1 MAGSDSDR
9 LHEAPEEV
17 RAPQQLAAPVPA
29 PLAPVARL
37 AGQVGNR
44 AMGRAISRMRDGEGI
59 LADGSVHPDVEAAI
73 AAHRGGGSPLPRQLA
88 ERFSGSL
95 GGSLHDVRVHTGTSA
110 DALAR
115 AVSARAFA
123 TGTDIFFAHGEYRP
137 GTAGG
142 DELIAHEVAHT
153 EQQRGAPVAGPMT
166 VSQPGDPLEREADH
180 VARGLVG

>member
-37 AGQVGNR
+37 ASQVGNR

-59 LADGSVHPDVEAAI
+59 LADGTVHPDVEAAI
-73 AAHRGGGSPLPRQLA
+73 AAHRG
-88 ERFSGSL
+88 

-180 VARGLVG
+180 VARDLVG